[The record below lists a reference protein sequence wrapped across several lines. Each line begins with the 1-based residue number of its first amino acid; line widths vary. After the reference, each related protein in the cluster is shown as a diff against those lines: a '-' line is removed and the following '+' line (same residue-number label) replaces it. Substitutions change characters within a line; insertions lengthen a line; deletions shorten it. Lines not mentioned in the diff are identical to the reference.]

1 MKPTSSLIFGILVV
15 SIHALTQAQNN
26 EWVSLFNGKN
36 LQGWHLYN
44 NAKSTPVWTVENGAL
59 VFDPVNKS
67 KGDPPQDIVTDQ
79 TFKSFQLSIEWNIA
93 PKGNSGLFW
102 AINEAPQYDR
112 PYTTGPEI
120 QVIDNQGHPDG
131 KVRPNFHQAGSL
143 YDMVQPLADV
153 TNTPGEWNHF
163 LITIDYEKNQG
174 SVVLNGTLI
183 TEFPLYGAAWE
194 TLMQNSK
201 FKSPSFKGFG
211 EFHTGRIGLQDHN
224 DKVAYRN
231 IKIKPL

>member
-1 MKPTSSLIFGILVV
+1 MKPTSALIFGILVV